1 MSKEI
6 HLLAGRLK
14 VPFTH
19 VMTSLYLF
27 PTDPPYI
34 SKAKNMGVSV
44 GQKGILSCEASAVPT
59 AEFQWFRE
67 DTRYRENGN
76 RAACAELMEHFLPG
90 RRGM

>member
-1 MSKEI
+1 MPKEI
-6 HLLAGRLK
+6 HLSTGRLN
-14 VPFTH
+14 VPFIG
-19 VMTSLYLF
+19 VMKLLCLF

-76 RAACAELMEHFLPG
+76 RAV
-90 RRGM
+90 

>member
-1 MSKEI
+1 MAFI
-6 HLLAGRLK
+6 
-14 VPFTH
+14 H
-19 VMTSLYLF
+19 VMTLPCLF

-67 DTRYRENGN
+67 DTR
-76 RAACAELMEHFLPG
+76 
-90 RRGM
+90 